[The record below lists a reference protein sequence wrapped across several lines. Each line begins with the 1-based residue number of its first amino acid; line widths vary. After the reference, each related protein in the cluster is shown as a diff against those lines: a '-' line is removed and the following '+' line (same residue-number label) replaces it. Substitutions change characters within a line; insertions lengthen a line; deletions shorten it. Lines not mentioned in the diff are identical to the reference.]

1 MIKEGRFGPQE
12 AICLTTTTIAI
23 KMFYTSSAMVASIV
37 GTAGWYMTLISA
49 SVAAIGFSF
58 LYLLL
63 KRFPGKDI
71 VEILEITLGRL
82 FGFIFSAIL
91 ALLMILIAVIRV
103 REFTE
108 VLKVYILPLTP
119 TTFILILFM
128 GAVVVQNILGLEV
141 IARFSKLMVYA
152 MLLGFFIVLILGQ
165 QNYSIH
171 RLFPILG
178 YGLDKTLY
186 HGIIRS
192 SAYGEVIILGVFA
205 GSLQGNKYIKKAGYI
220 SLALSAFFISIGF
233 LAFNL
238 TFPYYTATEVTS
250 PMYEMATLIDYGQ
263 FLQRIEPIFLFIW
276 SIGSLL
282 SVSVVFYSF
291 VTVYCKMFRIQ
302 DTKPVILSASII
314 VFTLAAAKEDISNVT
329 FGNVQNL
336 RNYGGLFFYIPPLI
350 SLISAK
356 LRNKGGSENA

>member
-1 MIKEGRFGPQE
+1 MIKEGKFGSQE
-12 AICLTTTTIAI
+12 AICLMTATITI
-23 KMFYTSSAMVASIV
+23 KVFYTSPSIVSGIV

-49 SVAAIGFSF
+49 AIAAIGFSF

-71 VEILEITLGRL
+71 IEIFEITLGR
-82 FGFIFSAIL
+82 FYGFILSAML
-91 ALLMILIAVIRV
+91 ALLMILIAVIRA
-103 REFTE
+103 REFTQ
-108 VLKVYILPLTP
+108 VLKVNVLPLTP
-119 TTFILILFM
+119 TTFILIIFI
-128 GAVVVQNILGLEV
+128 GAVVIQNFLGLEV
-141 IARFSKLMVYA
+141 MARFSKLIFYA
-152 MLLGFFIVLILGQ
+152 MLFGFFIVLILGQ

-178 YGLDKTLY
+178 YGLDKTIY

-192 SAYGEVIILGVFA
+192 SAYGEVIILGVFSA
-205 GSLQGNKYIKKAGYI
+205 SLQGNKYIKKAGYI
-220 SLALSAFFISIGF
+220 SIILSSFFISIGL

-238 TFPYYTATEVTS
+238 TFPYYIATEVTS
-250 PMYEMATLIDYGQ
+250 PMYEMATLIDYGE

-291 VTVYCKMFRIQ
+291 VSIYCKMFRIQ

-314 VFTLAAAKEDISNVT
+314 VFTLAITKESISDVT
-329 FGNVQNL
+329 FRNVQNL
-336 RNYGGLFFYIPPLI
+336 RDYGGLFFYIPPII

-356 LRNKGGSENA
+356 LRKKRGTKDA